1 MPFAHAQYVLNGIGI
16 KADKPRANGMKSRLN
31 ARTKMAKGKNVLTTG
46 DVAKICNVAPRT
58 VSKWFDSGQLKGY
71 RIPGSKDRRI
81 PVNELIRFMKQNNM
95 PVPALPVGK
104 MRVVIVDGNAE
115 SASKLAQTLKAKS
128 DYEVSIAKDTFEA
141 GTAVQRFEPHVLL
154 VNLLSKDIDAAE
166 ICRNIRSD
174 EELQTIKIIALVN
187 HLGNGESAALLQKG
201 FDGYVSMP
209 ADASD
214 IVRKIEEATAII
226 Y

>member
-1 MPFAHAQYVLNGIGI
+1 
-16 KADKPRANGMKSRLN
+16 
-31 ARTKMAKGKNVLTTG
+31 MAKGKNVLTTG

-95 PVPALPVGK
+95 PVPTLPVGR
-104 MRVVIVDGNAE
+104 MRVVIVDSNGD
-115 SASKLAQTLKAKS
+115 SASTLAEILKAKS
-128 DYEVSIAKDTFEA
+128 DYEVKVVRNTFET
-141 GTAVQRFEPHVLL
+141 GTVVQRFEPHVLL
-154 VNLLSKDIDAAE
+154 VNLLAKDIDAEE

-174 EELQTIKIIALVN
+174 EELQTIKIIALAN
-187 HLGNGESAALLQKG
+187 HLSAGEATALLQKG
-201 FDGYVSMP
+201 FDGYVSNP
-209 ADASD
+209 GDASEV
-214 IVRKIEEATAII
+214 VRKIEEATAII

>member
-1 MPFAHAQYVLNGIGI
+1 
-16 KADKPRANGMKSRLN
+16 
-31 ARTKMAKGKNVLTTG
+31 MAKGKNVLTTG

-95 PVPALPVGK
+95 PVPTLPVGR
-104 MRVVIVDGNAE
+104 MRVVIVDSNGE
-115 SASKLAQTLKAKS
+115 SASTLAEILKAKS
-128 DYEVSIAKDTFEA
+128 DYEVKVVRNTFET
-141 GTAVQRFEPHVLL
+141 GTIVQKFEPHVLL
-154 VNLLSKDIDAAE
+154 VNLLARDIDAEE

-174 EELQTIKIIALVN
+174 EELQTIKIIALAN
-187 HLGNGESAALLQKG
+187 HLSAGEAAALLQKG
-201 FDGYVSMP
+201 FDVYVSNP
-209 ADASD
+209 SDASEV
-214 IVRKIEEATAII
+214 VRKIEEATAII